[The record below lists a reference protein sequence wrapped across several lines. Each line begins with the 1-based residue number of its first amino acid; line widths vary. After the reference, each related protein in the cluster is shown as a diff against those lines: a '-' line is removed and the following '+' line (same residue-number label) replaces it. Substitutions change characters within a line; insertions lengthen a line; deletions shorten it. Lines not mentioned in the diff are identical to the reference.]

1 MKVELPAFSLPL
13 PHRKRKTLNLIT
25 VSMKKSI
32 LLSVSPP
39 RSSPLSTYSNL
50 TDLQKKKKNLLD
62 FHPSSNYF
70 PLSLILTAKFL
81 SKCFILCLFYFS
93 SLYSPFNLSLNILS
107 FAVQIALLLSICWD
121 YPSFRSFI
129 SFTECSLS
137 LALLSPASSSL
148 HLSSLCHRM
157 IFPVQMDHGSLHRK
171 ESSVDSS

>member
-32 LLSVSPP
+32 LLSVSPQDL
-39 RSSPLSTYSNL
+39 PLYLHTQIS
-50 TDLQKKKKNLLD
+50 QIFRKKKNLLD

-93 SLYSPFNLSLNILS
+93 SLYSPFNLSLNIVS